1 MEQFLPLI
9 VIAGLSLLTN
19 YLNKKAEQDQQEKS
33 RKLQENSGPGKRRQP
48 EGRPSMSEAQST
60 PSVSSERESEPT
72 LTDWSTWHRS
82 SEDRSRDMG
91 QTPDRRNIA
100 PSSNPGT
107 TQTESREGH
116 SPVRRFWDELN
127 DAAKEWSESM
137 ASPPA
142 PSPKPV
148 QSSMGS
154 SPKAAAKSAE
164 VQKANELASASL
176 RTAQKKKKQLD
187 DRLGKNKSKVKNPW
201 DLASSKEKRP
211 RSLAKSMLKKP
222 STARQAIA
230 LSMIL
235 APPKSLTPDEDHWFS
250 R

>member
-19 YLNKKAEQDQQEKS
+19 YLNKKAERDQQDTA
-33 RKLQENSGPGKRRQP
+33 RKLQENSGKQQRS
-48 EGRPSMSEAQST
+48 ETRPSMSEAQSQ
-60 PSVSSERESEPT
+60 PAAASEGQST

-91 QTPDRRNIA
+91 QTPDRRDIS
-100 PSSNPGT
+100 PSSAPRTNQP
-107 TQTESREGH
+107 ESREGH

-137 ASPPA
+137 AAPPP

-148 QSSMGS
+148 PSNIDS
-154 SPKAAAKSAE
+154 SPKPIAVAKSSE
-164 VQKANELASASL
+164 IKKANELASAAL
-176 RTAQKKKKQLD
+176 RTAQKGKRQID
-187 DRLGKNKSKVKNPW
+187 DRLGKNKLKLKNPW
-201 DLASSKEKRP
+201 DLSSSREKKP
-211 RSLAKSMLKKP
+211 RSLAKTMLKKP

-235 APPKSLTPDEDHWFS
+235 APPKALAPDEDHWFS

>member
-19 YLNKKAEQDQQEKS
+19 YLNKKAERDQQDKA
-33 RKLQENSGPGKRRQP
+33 RKLQENSGKRRQP
-48 EGRPSMSEAQST
+48 EARPSMSEAQST
-60 PSVSSERESEPT
+60 PSVSSEREPT

-100 PSSNPGT
+100 PSSSPGT

-137 ASPPA
+137 ASPPV

-148 QSSMGS
+148 QSRSMGS
-154 SPKAAAKSAE
+154 SPKAVAKSVE
-164 VQKANELASASL
+164 IQKANELASASL

-222 STARQAIA
+222 STARHAIA

-235 APPKSLTPDEDHWFS
+235 APPKALTPDEDHWFS

>member
-1 MEQFLPLI
+1 MDQFVTLI
-9 VIAGLSLLTN
+9 VIAGLSALTS
-19 YLNKKAEQDQQEKS
+19 YLNKKAERDQQDEA
-33 RKLQENSGPGKRRQP
+33 RKLQESSGKRRQP
-48 EGRPSMSEAQST
+48 EARPSLSEAQST
-60 PSVSSERESEPT
+60 PSVASESEPK
-72 LTDWSTWHRS
+72 LTDWSTWNRT
-82 SEDRSRDMG
+82 SEDQSRDMG
-91 QTPDRRNIA
+91 QTPDRRNTA
-100 PSSNPGT
+100 PSSSPGT

-154 SPKAAAKSAE
+154 SPKAVVKSAE

-176 RTAQKKKKQLD
+176 RTAQKKKRQLE

-201 DLASSKEKRP
+201 DLASSEEKRP
-211 RSLAKSMLKKP
+211 RSLAKTMLKKP

-230 LSMIL
+230 LSIIL
-235 APPKSLTPDEDHWFS
+235 APPKALAPDEDHWFS